1 MTNTYQFNLPSIG
14 KARGLANFKVL
25 EGDIANG
32 KCIVLFSGNGLYF
45 PNTEDE
51 LSKII
56 KCDRYEWEKLY
67 PKNYEKII
75 FIRDV
80 YKQWYI
86 EGISTELDTVDKV
99 KILIDEEIAGYKTTF
114 VGSSAGGYA
123 AVLFGN
129 LCHADLIISLSGQF
143 DLNDEKKRE
152 DANEILNKSLDHRY
166 LKLDGLVNKNVVYFN
181 PCFSKQDHSH
191 CQLAR
196 ENKHILIVE
205 IKSSFHGVPFY
216 PFALKKLLNLEL
228 EQYKKLSLRRHNML
242 IFSIRYCTWSDAQ
255 TWCLIQVSKM
265 LKRLKNKMG
274 S

>member
-1 MTNTYQFNLPSIG
+1 MTNTYQFDLPSIT

-99 KILIDEEIAGYKTTF
+99 KILIDEQIAGYKTTF

-181 PCFSKQDHSH
+181 PCYSSYDKPQV
-191 CQLAR
+191 QLAHSI
-196 ENKHILIVE
+196 NNIIVIE
-205 IKSSFHGVPFY
+205 MKSSIHGVPFY
-216 PFALKKLLNLEL
+216 PFALKKVLGGDIDKFKIMSR
-228 EQYKKLSLRRHNML
+228 KKHNMML
-242 IFSIRYCTWSDAQ
+242 FSIRNCTLADLLTWSIIRIKKVY
-255 TWCLIQVSKM
+255 TRTFKL
-265 LKRLKNKMG
+265 LK
-274 S
+274 